1 MKVLIFKYICVILML
16 ACSSFGYS
24 QSALAKKVMANL
36 KPNGVNWFEELIVE
50 KAVPN
55 SKNEII
61 LVLPEF
67 LDSAEMYYSL
77 KTWIVVVENSGK
89 ILSKTFVN
97 MESDAV
103 VLTRFSIDTAPYQV
117 SENSRAFGIRTVYR
131 GSSRANPYDYE
142 SISLFIRKGNELKI
156 ILKDFVLEQF
166 DGEWDTNCAGEFTHQ
181 DKVLIV
187 SNNLTNGYY
196 DITVKNKITKE
207 NTFVDKLGECDG
219 TEVATVE
226 KTVLK
231 YLNGGYK

>member
-1 MKVLIFKYICVILML
+1 MKTLIFKYICVILML
-16 ACSSFGYS
+16 ACNSFGYA

-36 KPNGVNWFEELIVE
+36 NPKGVNWFEELIVE
-50 KAVPN
+50 KVVPN

-67 LDSAEMYYSL
+67 LDSAEMYYTL
-77 KTWIVVVENSGK
+77 KTWIVIAENSGK
-89 ILSKTFVN
+89 ILSKTFIN

-103 VLTRFSIDTAPYQV
+103 VLTRFSIDTAPYQI

-142 SISLFIRKGNELKI
+142 SISLFIQQSNELKI

-166 DGEWDTNCAGEFTHQ
+166 DGEWDTNCAGEFNHQ
-181 DKVLIV
+181 QKVLIV

-196 DITVKNKITKE
+196 NITVKNKITKE

-219 TEVATVE
+219 NQVTTTE

-231 YLNGGYK
+231 YQNDGYK

>member
-1 MKVLIFKYICVILML
+1 ML

-196 DITVKNKITKE
+196 DITVKNKISKE

-219 TEVATVE
+219 TEVTTVE

>member
-1 MKVLIFKYICVILML
+1 MKLLSFKYICVILIL
-16 ACSSFGYS
+16 ACNSFGYA
-24 QSALAKKVMANL
+24 QSALAKKVMVNL
-36 KPNGVNWFEELIVE
+36 KPKGVNWFEELIVE
-50 KAVPN
+50 KAIPN
-55 SKNEII
+55 SDNETIF
-61 LVLPEF
+61 VLPEF
-67 LDSAEMYYSL
+67 IDSSEMYYTL
-77 KTWIVVVENSGK
+77 KTWIVIAENSGK

-117 SENSRAFGIRTVYR
+117 SENSRAFGVRTVYR

-142 SISLFIRKGNELKI
+142 SISLFIRQGNELKI

-181 DKVLIV
+181 EKVLIV

-196 DITVKNKITKE
+196 DLTVKNEITKE
-207 NTFVDKLGECDG
+207 NTFVDKTGECDG
-219 TEVATVE
+219 TEITTVE

-231 YLNGGYK
+231 YQKGGYK